1 MSSNNNNNKPRQPFA
16 VNLNEERFIAPSPF
30 PVHDT
35 VAASNGTTA
44 GVASTVTSPTCI
56 AAPGVVTTV
65 EKLGN
70 YSVIDY
76 CSDCVNS
83 ARLCS

>member
-1 MSSNNNNNKPRQPFA
+1 MAEGSAHSRVYFA
-16 VNLNEERFIAPSPF
+16 S
-30 PVHDT
+30 
-35 VAASNGTTA
+35 
-44 GVASTVTSPTCI
+44 
-56 AAPGVVTTV
+56 VVTTV